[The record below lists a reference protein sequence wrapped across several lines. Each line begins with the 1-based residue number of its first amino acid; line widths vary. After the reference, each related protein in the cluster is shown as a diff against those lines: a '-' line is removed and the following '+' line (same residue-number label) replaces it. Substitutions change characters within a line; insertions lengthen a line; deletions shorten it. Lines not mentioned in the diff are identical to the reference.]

1 MRLSEKTLELSL
13 CAQFAAQWN
22 LRNAIWFGLT
32 QTQEKKLGFDA
43 CSRISG
49 RLLILQFKA
58 SNLMVQPQRFQVP
71 RRRFTVPHDQL
82 VNLCNLATGLPRA
95 VYYVF
100 PDLGTT
106 RELSR
111 NQDLVQQTW
120 FLDLSALPQS
130 SSISVP
136 RNRARR
142 HYAYTDPPLCELRS
156 KPLHFDLLGEQEIS
170 KLLEAMHP
178 NSLTF
183 VKWCHEHE
191 NEFAFKGFRAYGLL
205 LP

>member
-13 CAQFAAQWN
+13 CAQFAERWN

-32 QTQEKKLGFDA
+32 QGQEKELGFDA
-43 CSRISG
+43 CSRING

-58 SNLMVQPQRFQVP
+58 SNVVVQPQRFSAP
-71 RRRFTVPHDQL
+71 RRRFTLPHDQL
-82 VNLCNLATGLPRA
+82 ISLRDLAIGLPRA

-100 PDLGTT
+100 PNLGTT
-106 RELSR
+106 YELSL

-120 FLDLSALPQS
+120 FLDVTGLPPSAL
-130 SSISVP
+130 ISVP

-156 KPLHFDLLGEQEIS
+156 EPTHPNLLGAGDIL
-170 KLLEAMHP
+170 KTFKPMHP
-178 NSLTF
+178 NSVAF
-183 VKWCHEHE
+183 VEWCEH
-191 NEFAFKGFRAYGLL
+191 NRFAFEGLRVYGLL
-205 LP
+205 WPT